1 MATILLSAA
10 GAAIGGSVGGTV
22 LGLSSAVIGRF
33 VGATL
38 GRAIDQRLL
47 GQGSDPVATGRVD
60 RFRLTGASEGDPIS
74 RVYGRMR
81 IGGQVIWATHFSE
94 HSQTSGA
101 GKGGGARRSTEY
113 SYSLSLAIALC
124 EGEIGGV
131 CRVWADGE
139 EVAPDDLNM
148 RIYRGTADQLPDP
161 KMEAVEG
168 AGAVPGYRGT
178 AYVVMEDLNL
188 AQFGNRVP
196 QFTFEVL
203 RPDFEFD
210 GGMDME
216 PGHAIRGVALM
227 PGTGEY
233 ALATD
238 PAVLDYGLG
247 ETRTA
252 NINSTSG
259 RSDLSTSLA
268 QLEQELPN
276 CAAVSLVVSW
286 FGDDLR
292 CGNCTLRPKV
302 EQGEQDAEGMPW
314 SVSGLTRAGAQLVP
328 MQDAR
333 PVYGGTPSD
342 ASVMQAIAKL
352 QDAGQAVMFYPFI
365 LMEQMAGNALLDP
378 WTGDVGQPVLPWR
391 GRITGA
397 RAPGGDGSPD
407 QSAAAE
413 AQVAAFFG
421 TVTASDFTVT
431 DGAVAYTGPQEW
443 SYRRFIL
450 HNAALCAAAGGVAA
464 FCIGSEMRGLTQL
477 RGVNNSF
484 PAVAQMRVLAAEVR
498 ALLGSEVKLGYAADW
513 SEYFGYHPQ
522 DGSGDVFFHLD
533 PLWAD
538 DEIDFIGIDNYMPL
552 SDWREGEDHLDAGWG
567 AIYNLDYLRSNIEG
581 GEGFDWYYHSSE
593 ADAAQIRTTISDGAY
608 GESWI
613 YRYKDIRAWWSQHHF
628 NRIAGERAAQATDWG
643 PQSKPIWF
651 TELGCGA
658 IDKGT
663 NQPNKF
669 LDPKSSE
676 SLLPK
681 YSDGRR
687 DELIQMQ
694 YLRAMLGYWGDAAH
708 NPVSEE
714 YGGPMLDMSRAFVWA
729 WDARPYPS
737 FPRNSEV
744 WSDGDNYARGHWI
757 NGRGSARSL
766 ASVVTE
772 ICRQAGV
779 NDIDTDALH
788 GHVRGYC
795 LTETGDARSAL
806 QPLMLRYGFDAI
818 ERDGVLV
825 FRSRTGQRDWDLP
838 GESLAVNDDLPYS
851 TEALRAAE
859 SDMVGR
865 VRLRF
870 VEADADFETAA
881 EESVLPDEASHAVS
895 VAEVPLVMTRA
906 EGRQVVER
914 WLAEARLS
922 RDSIR
927 LALPPSA
934 LQVGAGDVI
943 ALSEPGMSGTFR
955 VDRIEYGASQIVEAV
970 RIDKSS
976 YSPADFVDETSP
988 VAPFAAP
995 APVFSL
1001 FLDLPLLTGD
1011 EIPHAPHMAVN
1022 ANPWPGSVAIY
1033 SSASDSDY
1041 VLLAT
1046 VTAKAT
1052 IGVTE
1057 TELSRAQPGLW
1068 DRGALLQ
1075 VKLSNGS
1082 LESRSEASVFAGGNL
1097 AAIGDGTAENWEV
1110 IQFRDAVLVDENT
1123 YQLSHLLRGQQG
1135 SETVMPDAWP
1145 VGSYFVLLDSAVGQ
1159 LDLASTSRNQA
1170 RHYRIGSAWRGY
1182 DDPSYR
1188 HSQQAF
1194 AGIGLRPFAP
1204 VHLRQDIDISGDLH
1218 LSWIRRTRVD
1228 GDSWDGLDVPLGEE
1242 QELYLVRLRR
1252 GVQIVRQEMVNLPE
1266 WHYSTAAIAADGG
1279 LAGLVADVAQVS
1291 AVYGAG
1297 AVARLVLSE

>member
-22 LGLSSAVIGRF
+22 LGLSSAVAGRF

-47 GQGSDPVATGRVD
+47 GQGSDPVETGHVD
-60 RFRLTGASEGDPIS
+60 RFRLTGASEGDPMS

-81 IGGQVIWATHFSE
+81 IGGQVIWVTHFQE
-94 HSQTSGA
+94 QSQTSGG
-101 GKGGGARRSTEY
+101 GKGGGARRSTAY

-131 CRVWADGE
+131 CRVWADGD

-148 RIYRGTADQLPDP
+148 RIYRGGADQLPDP

-168 AGAVPGYRGT
+168 AGLVPAYRGT
-178 AYVVMEDLNL
+178 AYVVMEDLGL

-203 RPDFEFD
+203 RPDFEYD
-210 GGMDME
+210 DTMDRE
-216 PGHAIRGVALM
+216 PAHAIRGVALM

-252 NINSTSG
+252 NINSASG
-259 RSDLSTSLA
+259 QSDLATSIG

-276 CAAVSLVVSW
+276 CGAVSLIVSW

-292 CGNCTLRPKV
+292 CGDCTLRPKV
-302 EQGEQDAEGMPW
+302 EQGDQDADGIPW
-314 SVSGLTRAGAQLVP
+314 SVSGLTRDGAQLVP
-328 MQDAR
+328 MQDTR
-333 PVYGGTPSD
+333 PVYGGTPCD
-342 ASVMQAIAKL
+342 VSVIQAIAKL
-352 QDAGQAVMFYPFI
+352 QDAGKAVMFYPFI
-365 LMEQMAGNALLDP
+365 LMEQMAGNTLPNP
-378 WTGDVGQPVLPWR
+378 WTGQVGQPVLPWR
-391 GRITGA
+391 GRITGSL
-397 RAPGGDGSPD
+397 APGVEGSPD
-407 QSAAAE
+407 QSAAAA

-421 TVTASDFTVT
+421 TATAADFTVT
-431 DGAVAYTGPQEW
+431 DGAVAYSGPQEW

-464 FCIGSEMRGLTQL
+464 FCIGSEMRALTQL
-477 RGVNNSF
+477 RGLDNTF
-484 PAVAQMRVLAAEVR
+484 PAVAQMRLLAAEAR
-498 ALLGSEVKLGYAADW
+498 MLLGPEVKLGYAADW

-533 PLWAD
+533 PLWTD

-552 SDWREGEDHLDAGWG
+552 SDWRDGEDHLDAGWG

-581 GEGFDWYYHSSE
+581 GEGYDWYYHSDE
-593 ADAAQIRTTISDGAY
+593 AEAAQIRTAITDGAY
-608 GESWI
+608 DEPWI
-613 YRYKDIRAWWSQHHF
+613 YRYKDIRAWWSHEHF
-628 NRIAGERAAQATDWG
+628 NRIAGVRAQQPTDWL

-676 SLLPK
+676 SVLPK

-708 NPVSEE
+708 NPLSGE
-714 YGGPMLDMSRAFVWA
+714 YDGPMLDMSRAFVWA

-737 FPRNSEV
+737 FPRNTEL
-744 WSDGDNYARGHWI
+744 WGDGDNYAKGHWI
-757 NGRGSARSL
+757 SGRGAARSL

-772 ICRQAGV
+772 ICHRAGV
-779 NDIDTDALH
+779 RDIDTSALH
-788 GHVRGYC
+788 GHVRGYS
-795 LTETGDARSAL
+795 LTETRDARSAL

-818 ERDGVLV
+818 ERDGVLL
-825 FRSRTGQRDWDLP
+825 FRSRTGLSDWNLQ

-859 SDMVGR
+859 SEMAGR

-870 VEADADFETAA
+870 VEADADFETAS
-881 EESVLPDEASHAVS
+881 EESVLPDERTHAVT
-895 VAEVPLVMTRA
+895 AAGLPLAMTRA

-914 WLAEARLS
+914 WLSEARMS
-922 RDSIR
+922 RDSAK

-934 LQVGAGDVI
+934 LQVGVGDVI
-943 ALSEPGMSGTFR
+943 NLSEPGMTGTYR
-955 VDRIEYGASQIVEAV
+955 VDRIEYGASQIIEAV
-970 RIDKSS
+970 RIDKAS
-976 YSPADFVDETSP
+976 YSPAEFVDETSP
-988 VAPFAAP
+988 VTPFAAP

-1011 EIPHAPHMAVN
+1011 EIPHAPHLAVN

-1033 SSASDSDY
+1033 SSVSDSDY
-1041 VLLAT
+1041 DLLTTLNAP
-1046 VTAKAT
+1046 AT

-1057 TELSRAQPGLW
+1057 TVLPRAQPGLW
-1068 DRGALLQ
+1068 DRGNLLQ
-1075 VKLSNGS
+1075 VKLAKGS

-1097 AAIGDGTAENWEV
+1097 AAIGDGSAENWEL
-1110 IQFRDAVLVDENT
+1110 IQFRDAALVDEDT
-1123 YQLSHLLRGQQG
+1123 YHLSHLLRGQQG
-1135 SETVMPDAWP
+1135 SEVAMPDSWP
-1145 VGSYFVLLDSAVGQ
+1145 AGSYFVLLNSATVQ
-1159 LDLASTSRNQA
+1159 LELASSSRNQV
-1170 RHYRIGSAWRGY
+1170 RHYRIGSAKRGY
-1182 DDPSYR
+1182 NDPSYR
-1188 HSQQAF
+1188 HYQQAF
-1194 AGIGLRPFAP
+1194 TGIGLRPYAP
-1204 VHLRQDIDISGDLH
+1204 VHLRVGSTLSGDRKIT
-1218 LSWIRRTRVD
+1218 WIRRTRVD
-1228 GDSWDGLDVPLGEE
+1228 GDSWDALEVPLGEE
-1242 QELYLVRLRR
+1242 REMYLVRIRR
-1252 GVQIVRQEMVNLPE
+1252 GTQIVREETVTLPE
-1266 WHYSTAAIAADGG
+1266 WHYSAAAISEDGG

-1297 AVARLVLSE
+1297 AVASLALDG